1 MEDKEKIIIS
11 EMVDDSKI
19 VDIPMTSDM
28 TEMVLKNR
36 NIQIPLHMFL
46 SSPGYE
52 PNNKFTQSENKAL
65 ELYDSGMKP
74 KEFKSVV
81 KRQAKKK
88 DKKPGIIIEHNKK
101 LTFE

>member
-1 MEDKEKIIIS
+1 MEDENKIIIS
-11 EMVDDSKI
+11 EMIDDSKI

-46 SSPGYE
+46 SNPNYE

-74 KEFKSVV
+74 KEYKNVV

-101 LTFE
+101 LVFN